1 MKKVLSI
8 IALSLLL
15 SINASAGI
23 INDWVEKGYKVKN
36 EDLIE
41 DRKLKIYTLINE
53 EGFIVICTVQIKI
66 NGSIRKA
73 KCYEQ

>member
-1 MKKVLSI
+1 MKKVLII

-41 DRKLKIYTLINE
+41 DRKLKMVCFYL
-53 EGFIVICTVQIKI
+53 FY
-66 NGSIRKA
+66 S
-73 KCYEQ
+73 

>member
-1 MKKVLSI
+1 MKKVLII

-36 EDLIE
+36 EDLIK
-41 DRKLKIYTLINE
+41 DRKLKIYTLMNE
-53 EGFIVICTVQIKI
+53 EGFIVICTVQIKT
-66 NGSIRKA
+66 NGSIRKVR
-73 KCYEQ
+73 CYEQ

>member
-41 DRKLKIYTLINE
+41 DRKLKIYTLMND
-53 EGFIVICTVQIKI
+53 EGFIVICTVQIKT

-73 KCYEQ
+73 RCYEQ

>member
-1 MKKVLSI
+1 MKKVLII

-41 DRKLKIYTLINE
+41 DRKLKIYTLMND
-53 EGFIVICTVQIKI
+53 EGFIVICTVQIKT

-73 KCYEQ
+73 RCYEQ